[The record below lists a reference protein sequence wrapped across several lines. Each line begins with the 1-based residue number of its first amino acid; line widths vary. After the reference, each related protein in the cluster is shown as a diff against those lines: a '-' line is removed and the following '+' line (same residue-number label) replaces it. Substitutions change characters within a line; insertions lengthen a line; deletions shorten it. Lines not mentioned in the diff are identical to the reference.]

1 VSGRT
6 VRAALGGFLGGLVVG
21 LVVWSEQVHR
31 ARHDLFRGNIVRRR
45 AALGFLRAQWS
56 AGTVRVLREY
66 VSWERQPSLRR
77 RGAAILRRME
87 EALE

>member
-1 VSGRT
+1 MRRT
-6 VRAALGGFLGGLVVG
+6 VRAAVGGLLGGFVVG
-21 LVVWSEQVHR
+21 LVVWSQQVHR
-31 ARHDLFRGNIVRRR
+31 ARHDLFRGSFLRRR
-45 AALGFLRAQWS
+45 AALGFLRGQRS

-66 VSWERQPSLRR
+66 VSWERHPSLRR